1 MALAIK
7 MDGLVRSGVVKD
19 YAELARLGNV
29 SRARVTQI
37 MNLNLL
43 APSIQEELVFLQRI
57 QRGRDVIT
65 LKDLQPISMIPNWSS
80 QQKCWETLESSQQ
93 CEARQ

>member
-7 MDGLVRSGVVKD
+7 MDGLVRSGAVKD

-43 APSIQEELVFLQRI
+43 APGIQEELLFLPRTEK
-57 QRGRDVIT
+57 GRDAVT
-65 LKDLQPISMIPNWSS
+65 LRDMQRVAISLDWKLQQEIWS
-80 QQKCWETLESSQQ
+80 QPGC
-93 CEARQ
+93 